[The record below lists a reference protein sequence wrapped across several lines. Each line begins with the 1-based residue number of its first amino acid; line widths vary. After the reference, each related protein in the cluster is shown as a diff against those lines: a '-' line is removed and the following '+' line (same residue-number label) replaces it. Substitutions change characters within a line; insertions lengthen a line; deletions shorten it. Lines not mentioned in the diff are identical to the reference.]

1 MVFFSWHC
9 DFSDAQSKGRAIGF
23 LFLKKSLLYCY
34 FDCFVP
40 IFIGCATV

>member
-1 MVFFSWHC
+1 MVFLVGIATSLN
-9 DFSDAQSKGRAIGF
+9 AQSKGRAIGF
-23 LFLKKSLLYCY
+23 LFFKKSLLYCY